1 MSGIKYRIFTL
12 WGNDKSLWPTPEKMR
27 EVNNAVIETIGAFI
41 KLSSHDLHR
50 EEEFSKIAVTLNK
63 KYQQDFQQ
71 WSGSINGLI
80 EALASASATNSG
92 GPKLNNVVAF
102 YYDLV
107 NQIRVGYCVPTF
119 KLYLAVGADDIDPY
133 VGYIREDGT
142 RNYIIKDE
150 SARELDIPNFEIK
163 LGDFDDTALRADP
176 RYDGGRK
183 DDNGSGSTGT

>member
-1 MSGIKYRIFTL
+1 MSLKYRIFTL

-41 KLSSHDLHR
+41 KLSAHDLTR
-50 EEEFSKIAVTLNK
+50 EDEFSKIAVTLHK
-63 KYQQDFQQ
+63 QYQKDFQQ

-80 EALASASATNSG
+80 EALAAASASNSG

-107 NQIRVGYCVPTF
+107 NQIRIGYGVPTF

-133 VGYIREDGT
+133 AGYMKEDGT
-142 RNYIIKDE
+142 RNFIVKDDA
-150 SARELDIPNFEIK
+150 ARNAFGTQLEIK
-163 LGDFDDTALRADP
+163 LGGFDDTEIRVDP
-176 RYDGGRK
+176 GYDGGRK
-183 DDNGSGSTGT
+183 DDNGSGPTST